1 MKADLCL
8 VLVEDL
14 SRLYFTV
21 FDIVSLTFVLWSRSY
36 LYNVCF
42 IIWHLIVANHI
53 QISCCSNLMTRT
65 PWTMM
70 QQLFSAMTRKSLRK
84 MFRGRWLEAT
94 LVKPTSLGVY
104 KAWRWWPVS
113 DTWETVSDHSSVC
126 YVKHKMARKK
136 TLDWRLKYPGNV
148 I

>member
-42 IIWHLIVANHI
+42 IIWHLVANHI
-53 QISCCSNLMTRT
+53 QKIML
-65 PWTMM
+65 
-70 QQLFSAMTRKSLRK
+70 QQPNDEDPLNHDAAAVLRDDPKKFEKNVQRAMA
-84 MFRGRWLEAT
+84 GGY
-94 LVKPTSLGVY
+94 VG
-104 KAWRWWPVS
+104 
-113 DTWETVSDHSSVC
+113 ETHFPRC
-126 YVKHKMARKK
+126 
-136 TLDWRLKYPGNV
+136 